1 SETPGRMR
9 VPPWA
14 LPCCRWI
21 RPWSSICWWSSTA
34 RPSQATERR
43 HGRAVPAARARRTR
57 RRADRGPGA
66 ESRADDAQRHQQ
78 LRAAGRG
85 PGVGRRPRSPG
96 SRAPGRAAATLR
108 SESRPQGVLVTHRH
122 LDHTAGAATLARQLA
137 ARSGLEVPLWSADQ
151 AAVPGSRPLPAT
163 LEGDHGTVGHVIHL
177 PGHTSDSVGVLVD
190 GGRLLSGDTLLGGSS
205 TVIMPQDGGSL
216 TDYLQSLAILRAMA
230 LDGRIGSIHPGHG
243 PVYETPL
250 EVLEAIEQAIEHR
263 NERIDQVRRAR
274 TAGVLTIDRLLRVV
288 YGADLSEPLA
298 EAARWNL

>member
-1 SETPGRMR
+1 MDEQSPQRE
-9 VPPWA
+9 
-14 LPCCRWI
+14 
-21 RPWSSICWWSSTA
+21 
-34 RPSQATERR
+34 
-43 HGRAVPAARARRTR
+43 
-57 RRADRGPGA
+57 PGA
-66 ESRADDAQRHQQ
+66 PAVELIAVRAQNPGPMTLNGTNSYV
-78 LRAAGRG
+78 LRDGDQVWVVDPGPRDPEHLAALLLRCG
-85 PGVGRRPRSPG
+85 P
-96 SRAPGRAAATLR
+96 
-108 SESRPQGVLVTHRH
+108 ESRPQGVLVTHRH

-137 ARSGLEVPLWSADQ
+137 ARSGLEVPLWAADQ

-216 TDYLQSLAILRAMA
+216 TDYLQSLASLRAMA

-298 EAARWNL
+298 EAARWNLRAALDHLAEDG